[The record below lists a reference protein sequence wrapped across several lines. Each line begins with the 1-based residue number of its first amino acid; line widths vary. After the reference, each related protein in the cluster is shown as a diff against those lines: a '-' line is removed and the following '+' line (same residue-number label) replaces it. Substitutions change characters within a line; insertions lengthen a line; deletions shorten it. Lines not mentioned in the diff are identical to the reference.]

1 MGYLKNLHNI
11 SENING
17 ISTNFDEISVIFHQ
31 KKPSS
36 PFDIVKFSLKFL
48 LNFFFHVRHLHKFLK
63 YEISSTCFFPQTH
76 EKRMSLKFSSYCPF
90 HL

>member
-1 MGYLKNLHNI
+1 MGPGQVGALGRCPSCPGPGPGLGCTHEGKKYGLLKNLHNI

-36 PFDIVKFSLKFL
+36 PFDIVNFSLKFL
-48 LNFFFHVRHLHKFLK
+48 LKKTFMVDICINF
-63 YEISSTCFFPQTH
+63 
-76 EKRMSLKFSSYCPF
+76 
-90 HL
+90 